1 MKTHEK
7 AAKQEQLQ
15 HYGQTKMY
23 KPQYKGQTK
32 GTISQKLPNNNSRV
46 KLKGI

>member
-1 MKTHEK
+1 MKNHEK

-23 KPQYKGQTK
+23 KPQYYGQTK
-32 GTISQKLPNNNSRV
+32 RYNITKATKQQL
-46 KLKGI
+46 